1 MFDDDSEERP
11 SQPPERPLTIAAAV
25 LWFLLATVSSMLF
38 IGFTQSLRPGSE
50 FDLVNAVA
58 CQAVAYGVTV
68 LLLVRVHGGSRP
80 LSEVFALRGTH
91 PGFYVLGFLL
101 GACLQV
107 PAELLQRI
115 IFHFQPMPRELLEL
129 QSEMMRMD
137 SSVERIMIPFA
148 VVILGPL
155 VEEVFFRGA
164 LFGGLRRHNRSWTTV
179 LIVSALFAG
188 AHGSSQLFIP
198 LFAVGMVVTLLRSA
212 SGSLWPC
219 LTAHMTFNAIP
230 VLGMAFG
237 WIRLEVDPEPL
248 PLSLSIGGVA
258 ASLLLIAALLALSR
272 HSHAAH
278 RARQEDLT

>member
-1 MFDDDSEERP
+1 MFDEDSEDRP
-11 SQPPERPLTIAAAV
+11 SRPPERPLTIPAAV
-25 LWFLLATVSSMLF
+25 LWFVLATFASMLL

-58 CQAVAYGVTV
+58 CQAVAYGSTV
-68 LLLVRVHGGSRP
+68 LLLVRIHGGNRP

-91 PGFYVLGFLL
+91 PGFYPLAFLL

-107 PAELLQRI
+107 PAELLQRLV
-115 IFHFQPMPRELLEL
+115 FHFQPMPQDLIEM

-137 SSVERIMIPFA
+137 STVERVMIPFA

-155 VEEVFFRGA
+155 VEEAFFRGA
-164 LFGGLRRHNRSWTTV
+164 LFGGLRRQHGPWMSV
-179 LIVSALFAG
+179 LIVTALFAG

-198 LFAVGMVVTLLRSA
+198 LFAVGIVVTLLRSA

-237 WIRLEVDPEPL
+237 WIQLEVDPQPL
-248 PLSLSIGGVA
+248 PLPLSIGGVA
-258 ASLLLIAALLALSR
+258 ASLVLIGALLALSR
-272 HSHAAH
+272 RSHAAH